1 MRTKRWNRT
10 RPLSE
15 KAILACFLLTTAH
28 RNMALPSSASSD
40 LLSESKPERRPIW
53 TTDVLALLKSMSYAS
68 IPPDFSMCNAMPRGK
83 KEGIR
88 LYLMSG
94 SERLAISHP
103 LRVVEQSELGELRH
117 WFLYLSKRYHRL
129 TYQKCWIQRCVDRKW
144 VIKGKTQC
152 DLLLRCPLLSSRSSG
167 PFRKTKYLCPLYEWL
182 RIILHAGNSGLGLK
196 GKNAWRNRATSQKN
210 ENFEVY
216 NLISHLWRYSV
227 VTLSHGIWT

>member
-28 RNMALPSSASSD
+28 RNMALPSSASSER
-40 LLSESKPERRPIW
+40 LSESKPERRPIW
-53 TTDVLALLKSMSYAS
+53 TTDVLALLKSISYAS
-68 IPPDFSMCNAMPRGK
+68 VPPDFSTCNAMPRRK

-103 LRVVEQSELGELRH
+103 LRVVEQYEVGELRR
-117 WFLYLSKRYHRL
+117 WSLCLSKRYHRL
-129 TYQKCWIQRCVDRKW
+129 TYQKSQIQRCVDWKW

-152 DLLLRCPLLSSRSSG
+152 DLLLNCPLLSTRSSRPVPEDQIFG
-167 PFRKTKYLCPLYEWL
+167 PMYKWL
-182 RIILHAGNSGLGLK
+182 RTMTNSHKRIQPSSVCGTLLTTHLCSLK
-196 GKNAWRNRATSQKN
+196 TYTKG
-210 ENFEVY
+210 
-216 NLISHLWRYSV
+216 
-227 VTLSHGIWT
+227 